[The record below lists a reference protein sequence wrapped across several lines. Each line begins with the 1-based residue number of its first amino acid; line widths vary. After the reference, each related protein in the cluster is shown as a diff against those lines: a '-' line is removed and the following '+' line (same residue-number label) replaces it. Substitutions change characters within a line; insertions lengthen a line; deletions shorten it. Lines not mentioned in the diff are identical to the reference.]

1 MSTPPASRR
10 SSRPATRRRL
20 LGAAAIAVAMAAV
33 ACAPDPGPA
42 PNPDPSLRSVSNAV
56 LEWTI
61 SREADNASLAP
72 GIVNYW
78 SAGRSD
84 GTAAT
89 YVPTNGN
96 VTVQKKNAAGSF
108 VPIGSEPAVSWANK
122 NRDGNG
128 NLVTATNA
136 FFLGQR
142 VRYTGGTGTVNT
154 ATGAATIRWSGTFT
168 VNFYG
173 SYTPFWIVDPTLTVD
188 AGGAARLTATI
199 GGRGSSQENPDI
211 QITLPDTPGITLA
224 EFADVFGGFS
234 RSFAQLM
241 LLSLTV
247 FCCTLVLAVLAM
259 GPLLWALYRAGVF
272 AGAEPDP
279 TQMVGPLLVL
289 PVLMLPLLYLSIG
302 WLFAPL
308 LVIDRGMGF
317 WEAMETSRRMINKR

>member
-20 LGAAAIAVAMAAV
+20 LGAAVTAVAMAAV

-224 EFADVFGGFS
+224 EFADVYAGGAIATGWTAPTRYLGS
-234 RSFAQLM
+234 NVTPPAGSPAQVGGVHKGAWPQSFVNFHGQTGTAAYWYSSGAAADPLKAQEPVGVHY
-241 LLSLTV
+241 SLN
-247 FCCTLVLAVLAM
+247 
-259 GPLLWALYRAGVF
+259 P
-272 AGAEPDP
+272 
-279 TQMVGPLLVL
+279 
-289 PVLMLPLLYLSIG
+289 
-302 WLFAPL
+302 
-308 LVIDRGMGF
+308 
-317 WEAMETSRRMINKR
+317 